1 VHRTGAHPTA
11 TVNAENDMIRRHI
24 STCFL
29 FALAACTATE
39 QKNPPAPIAPI
50 ASAVE
55 FVDERG
61 GLALAQE
68 GWGDGA
74 TNLVYLEQGWNP
86 VETIWY
92 YFADQGSVLMPYDT
106 LVHLEQPGSDK
117 PFILPENM
125 ARFRFLAQRKT
136 PNNPDA
142 LPVGLA
148 RHEDK
153 VGITCAACHTAQIH
167 YKGTAMR
174 VDGAPALIDMIG
186 FFGEITAAIKA
197 TLADEKKLARFAA
210 KAKGGGDDAS
220 RLAAAKTSLGE
231 TLSWF
236 ESYRS
241 ANQSSTVEG
250 FARMDAVGRI
260 FNQVIRFTS
269 DPKYSLPPNAPSNFP
284 TLWDAPRHDYVQW
297 TGFAANASAGS
308 VARNAGE
315 VVGVFGQVQVKH
327 YETKEEA
334 KKGYPST
341 VQGLSLV
348 RMEEALRKLESPL
361 WPEKILPP
369 IDRALASRGET
380 LYKAQCQS
388 CHALIDRADPNRS
401 VTAVVTGVD
410 VVGTDA
416 QEAKNLVSARAPT
429 GVLKGAI
436 NTKTGEKYGAEEALL
451 TLLVDVVGGALTAQ
465 PAAATVAIV
474 NAKAHG
480 IEETKKQGNH
490 REATSADSTA
500 DLMSY
505 KARPLNG
512 IWATAPYLHN
522 GSVPTLHDLLLPPAS
537 RPAKFALGRRE
548 FDPKKVGYVSEGDVP
563 FVVDTSVTG
572 NGNGGHEY
580 GTKLSDAERWALVEY
595 LKTL

>member
-1 VHRTGAHPTA
+1 MT
-11 TVNAENDMIRRHI
+11 RRRFSI
-24 STCFL
+24 GL
-29 FALAACTATE
+29 LLALAACKNTE
-39 QKNPPAPIAPI
+39 SQKPPPLPPPI

-55 FVDERG
+55 LVDERG

-74 TNLVYLEQGWNP
+74 TKVVYLEQGWGP
-86 VETIWY
+86 LETMWF

-106 LVHLEQPGSDK
+106 LVQLEQPGSDK
-117 PFILPENM
+117 PLTLPENM
-125 ARFRFLAQRKT
+125 ARFRFLPQRKT

-142 LPVGLA
+142 LPVGFA
-148 RHEDK
+148 RHEDR
-153 VGITCAACHTAQIH
+153 VGLTCAACHTAQVN
-167 YKGTAMR
+167 YRGTAVR
-174 VDGAPALIDMIG
+174 VDGAPALIDMVG
-186 FFGEITAAIKA
+186 FLREVDAALRA

-220 RLAAAKTSLGE
+220 RLAAAKASLKD
-231 TLSWF
+231 TQAWF
-236 ESYRS
+236 ESYLA
-241 ANQSSTVEG
+241 ANRSSTVEG

-269 DPKYSLPPNAPSNFP
+269 DPKNSLEPNAPTNFP
-284 TLWDAPRHDYVQW
+284 ILWDAPRHDYVQW
-297 TGFAANASAGS
+297 TAFASNAKVGS
-308 VARNAGE
+308 LGRNAGQ
-315 VVGVFGQVQVKH
+315 VAGVFGQVQVKR

-341 VQGLSLV
+341 IEGLSLV
-348 RMEEALRKLESPL
+348 RMEESLRKLESPL

-380 LYKAQCQS
+380 FYKAQCQS
-388 CHALIDRADPNRS
+388 CHAPIDRADPNRR
-401 VTAVVTGVD
+401 VTAMVTGVD

-416 QEAKNLVSARAPT
+416 QAAKNLVSARAPT

-436 NTKTGEKYGAEEALL
+436 NTMSGEKYGVDATLI
-451 TLLVDVVGGALTAQ
+451 TLLVDVVGGALSAQ
-465 PAAATVAIV
+465 PAAAAATVV

-490 REATSADSTA
+490 RKPSPQDATA
-500 DLMSY
+500 DLMAY

-522 GSVPTLHDLLLPPAS
+522 GSVPTLYDLLLPPAS
-537 RPAKFALGRRE
+537 RPKKFPLGRRE
-548 FDPKKVGYVSEGDVP
+548 YDPKKVGYVSEGDVP

-572 NGNGGHEY
+572 NRNGGHEY
-580 GTKLSDAERWALVEY
+580 GVTLSDADRWALVEY

>member
-1 VHRTGAHPTA
+1 MIPRHVATG
-11 TVNAENDMIRRHI
+11 
-24 STCFL
+24 L
-29 FALAACTATE
+29 LLALAACKSTE
-39 QKNPPAPIAPI
+39 SQKPPPLPAPI

-55 FVDERG
+55 VVDERG
-61 GLALAQE
+61 GLVLAQE

-74 TNLVYLEQGWNP
+74 TKLVYLEQGWNP

-92 YFADQGSVLMPYDT
+92 YFADQGSGFMPYDT

-117 PFILPENM
+117 PFALPENM
-125 ARFRFLAQRKT
+125 ARFRFLPQRKT

-142 LPVGLA
+142 LPVGVV

-153 VGITCAACHTAQIH
+153 VGVTCAACHTAQIN
-167 YKGTAMR
+167 YRGTAMR
-174 VDGAPALIDMIG
+174 IDGAPALVDLFG
-186 FFGEITAAIKA
+186 FFPEVVAAIKA

-220 RLAAAKTSLGE
+220 RLAAAKASLND

-236 ESYRS
+236 EGYQA
-241 ANQSSTVEG
+241 ANRSSTVEG

-260 FNQVIRFTS
+260 VNQVIRFTS
-269 DPKYSLPPNAPSNFP
+269 DPKNSREPNAPANFP
-284 TLWDAPRHDYVQW
+284 HLWDAPRLDYVQW
-297 TGFAANASAGS
+297 PGFSPNAGAGS
-308 VARNAGE
+308 IGRNAGE
-315 VVGVFGQVQVKH
+315 VVGTFGQVQVKH

-334 KKGYPST
+334 KKGYPSS
-341 VQGLSLV
+341 VQGMELV
-348 RMEEALRKLESPL
+348 RMEESLRKLVSPL

-380 LYKAQCQS
+380 LYKARCEE
-388 CHALIDRADPNRS
+388 CHALIDRADPNRRL
-401 VTAVVTGVD
+401 TAMVTGVD

-416 QEAKNLVSARAPT
+416 QEVKNLVAARAPT

-436 NTKTGEKYGAEEALL
+436 NTTTGEKYGAEATGLVLL
-451 TLLVDVVGGALTAQ
+451 RDVVGGVLSAQ
-465 PAAATVAIV
+465 PAAAAAAMV

-480 IEETKKQGNH
+480 IEETQKQGNH
-490 REATSADSTA
+490 REATSTDPTA
-500 DLMSY
+500 DLMAY

-522 GSVPTLHDLLLPPAS
+522 GSVPTLYDLLLPPAS
-537 RPAKFALGRRE
+537 RPKKFPLGRRE
-548 FDPKKVGYVSEGDVP
+548 YDPRKVGYVSEGDVP

-580 GTKLSDAERWALVEY
+580 GVTLSDADRWALVEY